1 MSRLD
6 NFVNTATSIQFYG
19 DPDPFQVRLAFG
31 DYELSIVKHKGS
43 YGGDMGLYEI
53 GVFKDS
59 LMEELPG
66 ITEVGDTVKGFLTK
80 DQVDAIIVKMF
91 TLTGKD
97 PKQIVE
103 QM

>member
-1 MSRLD
+1 MNRLD
-6 NFVNTATSIQFYG
+6 NFVNTATPIQFYG

-31 DYELSIVKHKGS
+31 NYELSIVKHKGS
-43 YGGDMGLYEI
+43 YGGEMGLYEI

-59 LMEELPG
+59 LMEEMTG
-66 ITEVGDTVKGFLTK
+66 ITEDGDTVKGFLSK
-80 DQVDAIIVKMF
+80 DEVDGIIIKMF
-91 TLTGKD
+91 TLTGKE

>member
-1 MSRLD
+1 MNRLD
-6 NFVNTATSIQFYG
+6 NFVNTATPIQFYG

-43 YGGDMGLYEI
+43 YGGEMGLYEI
-53 GVFKDS
+53 GVFKDG
-59 LMEELPG
+59 LMEEMTG
-66 ITEVGDTVKGFLTK
+66 ITEDGDTVKGFLSK
-80 DQVDAIIVKMF
+80 DEVDGIIIKMF
-91 TLTGKD
+91 TLTGKE

>member
-1 MSRLD
+1 MEKKQI
-6 NFVNTATSIQFYG
+6 TTPIQFYG

-43 YGGDMGLYEI
+43 YGGEMGLYEI

-59 LMEELPG
+59 LMEEMTG
-66 ITEVGDTVKGFLTK
+66 ITEDGDTVKGFLSK
-80 DQVDAIIVKMF
+80 DEVDGIIIKMF
-91 TLTGKD
+91 TLTGKE

>member
-6 NFVNTATSIQFYG
+6 NFVNTATSIQFYD

-66 ITEVGDTVKGFLTK
+66 ITEAGDTVKGFLTK